1 MKLSNC
7 DIGPKGAASI
17 ANNVAGYYS
26 MQATRLECLDLS
38 LNVIEDEGAELIA
51 KKLIATS
58 SCINLDLQHCGIK
71 EVPPPIPQALIESLT
86 LKILNTR
93 AFNA

>member
-17 ANNVAGYYS
+17 ANNVAGYFS

-38 LNVIEDEGAELIA
+38 LNVIEDEGAVLIA
-51 KKLIATS
+51 KNLIQTS

-71 EVPPPIPQALIESLT
+71 EVPPIPQALIESLT

-93 AFNA
+93 AFYA